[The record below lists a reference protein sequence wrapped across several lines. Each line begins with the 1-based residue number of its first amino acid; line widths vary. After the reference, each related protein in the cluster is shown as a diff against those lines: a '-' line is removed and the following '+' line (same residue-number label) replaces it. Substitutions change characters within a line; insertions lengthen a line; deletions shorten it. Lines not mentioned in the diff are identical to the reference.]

1 MDVIEIERAF
11 TAWLAEKLNLAV
23 DDGIYRGSIPQGV
36 DYGVGVIFGSEVKA
50 AGFYGFRPRTWNV
63 QILAKFDE
71 RDPALVLQSCLNML
85 VPQTEFVYNG
95 VRVLSVTANGSG
107 EPYTAEDD
115 GKVKHFVSVNWVV
128 SVLTSG
134 PQTV

>member
-11 TAWLAEKLNLAV
+11 TAWLAEKLNLPV
-23 DDGIYRGSIPQGV
+23 DAGIYRGGIPQGV
-36 DYGVGVIFGSEVKA
+36 DYGVAVIFGSEVKS

-71 RDPALVLQSCLNML
+71 RDPALVLQTCLNAL
-85 VPQTEFVYNG
+85 TPQPGFAYG
-95 VRVLSVTANGSG
+95 GMQVLSLVSRGSG
-107 EPYTAEDD
+107 EPYLAEDD

-128 SVLTSG
+128 SVLTTG
-134 PQTV
+134 RQIV